1 MARAQMRRTE
11 APWRRIAAV
20 LLAIALAIGLVPGIP
35 LGASIAYAG
44 ENVDLRVVRPVEYS
58 NTFTNYMYLDGNIAF
73 CGQPEKYAPPDGIYA
88 RAPINMKAANA
99 DNAYTPEDV
108 AACLWFGF
116 DGPGFDASLWPSTW
130 FDGTPMDDDRYLVLT
145 HIVLADFFT
154 CDGLLALDDVEGGMR
169 SWALRQVLMVNNG
182 AFNPDSTQARLSA
195 RKGEVPAEFTAN
207 CFQINPGDNKQTI
220 FGYRPG
226 GWLDLSKVSANADT
240 TASNPCY
247 RLEGACY
254 GVFRDAACTDEQA
267 RMTTDA
273 AGYAKSGY
281 LPTGAWYVKEL
292 EAPEGYALDP
302 SSYRVEVRKGETA
315 RVNGEQVSDVP
326 LCSTAAI
333 VVAKLDAETGG
344 SAAQGGASLADA
356 RFTVRYYRGYYAT
369 AQAAERSGEPA
380 RTWVLR
386 TDGDG
391 RARLADECVVSGDA
405 LYRASDGS
413 AAIPLGTLLIQ
424 ETKAPAG
431 YHLSDSRVQ
440 VCQVTAAGTT
450 ETSTAYNAPSVAD
463 QVFRGDVEFVKAR
476 ESDQNRMANIPFRI
490 RNNATQESHI
500 VVTDANGQASTATLW
515 NAHTA
520 KTNAND
526 AAVGAD
532 GTIDESKLDPTAGVW
547 FGASAADDAKGALP
561 YGTYTIEELRV
572 SGNAGLALIRMPNL
586 TIDEREGHVVGLG
599 TFDNQTISECAIATY
614 AREYRSGGKSA
625 SADADTCII
634 DRVQYANLDV
644 SEGAAY
650 ELHATLVDARS
661 GAALMH
667 EDGSPVSGFAR
678 FVPTQQN
685 GYAEVSLSF
694 DSRSCAGRDVA
705 VYEELVKA
713 STGAVVAE
721 HKDAA
726 DYDQTVHINAELL
739 RTMAFD
745 PDDGDK
751 VVPTDPQARMADA
764 VRYRNLIAGEEY
776 ELRGELWLKAAA
788 GSDEAVGDAEE
799 DAGTVEGADEGV
811 VEDAGE
817 DEDAREDG
825 LAGERVPEGALSRI
839 GEAAKRFV
847 PEYADGQVELAFECD
862 TSALAGCDV
871 VVFERLYR
879 NGALLAEHADAFDA
893 DQTIQ
898 VREPAIAT
906 VASDVLDGDD
916 CVSADEGS
924 RVVDTVRYENV
935 VPGREYTLRGELMR
949 KMRAADAEATQVESL
964 LDADGEPVVSAA
976 TFTPES
982 SSGQAEVVFDF
993 DSRFGDG
1000 DDIVVYETLLRD
1012 EAVMATDCD
1021 PDNADQSFSVRAAST
1036 WTCLE
1041 DARTQTKQVT
1051 ADSEA
1056 ELSDAVGYADAV
1068 PGEDYTVYGML
1079 VDPQTG
1085 LPLLAHGDAADES
1098 ADARR
1103 AEELMRALLGAGG
1116 ATGAED
1122 LRAMH
1127 GSLDSFPRLFDLDAL
1142 QGVIARYPD
1151 IAERLVTASRSFTAE
1166 QTSGS
1171 VVLTYALDA
1180 RGLEGREATSCIAL
1194 VKDGSGEAVCGESDL
1209 GSEAQTVVFVAGSL
1223 QTTATDATDGDSV
1236 LLNSREARIAD
1247 EVRYEGLTPGKEYIV
1262 EGLLYDKA
1270 TGEPLLVA
1278 DKPVSASKYFVPA
1291 ASSGTE
1297 TVEFSFD
1304 ASGLV
1309 GRSLV
1314 VFEHL
1319 YREMEVESGR
1329 SEKSLVA
1336 LHADIT
1342 AEAQTVRIEGQR
1354 TPLAGTGY
1362 DKTGDASAPML
1373 AAAIGAG
1380 IITLAGA
1387 AYGIRQIR
1395 ARNRR
1400 AQAAVQRALRGTR

>member
-1 MARAQMRRTE
+1 MARAHMRRTE
-11 APWRRIAAV
+11 APWRRVAAA
-20 LLAIALAIGLVPGIP
+20 LLAVALVIGLVPGIP
-35 LGASIAYAG
+35 LGASVAYAS
-44 ENVDLRVVRPVEYS
+44 ESVDLRVTRPVEYS
-58 NTFTNYMYLDGNIAF
+58 NTFTNYMYIDGNIAF
-73 CGQPEKYAPPDGIYA
+73 CGQPEKYAPPDGAYA
-88 RAPINMKAANA
+88 RAPIDMKAANA
-99 DNAYTPEDV
+99 DNSYTPEDV

-116 DGPGFDASLWPSTW
+116 DGPGFDASLWPAAW
-130 FDGTPMDDDRYLVLT
+130 LDGTPMDDDRYLVLT
-145 HIVLADFFT
+145 HIVLSDFFT

-169 SWALRQVLMVNNG
+169 PWALQHVLMVNG
-182 AFNPDSTQARLSA
+182 GTFNPDSTQARLSA

-226 GWLDLSKVSANADT
+226 GWLDLSKATANSDT
-240 TASNPCY
+240 TGGNPCY
-247 RLEGACY
+247 RLEGARY
-254 GVFRDAACTDEQA
+254 GIFRDAACTDEQA
-267 RMTTDA
+267 HMITDA
-273 AGYAKSGY
+273 AGYARSEY
-281 LPTGAWYVKEL
+281 LPTGTYHVKEI
-292 EAPEGYALDP
+292 EAPEGYALDTA
-302 SSYRVEVRKGETA
+302 SYRVEVRKGKTT

-326 LCSTAAI
+326 LCSTAAV

-344 SAAQGGASLADA
+344 SVAQGGASLADA
-356 RFTVRYYRGYYAT
+356 QFTVRYYRGYYAT
-369 AQAAERSGEPA
+369 AQAAERSGAPA

-386 TDGDG
+386 TGEDG

-547 FGASAADDAKGALP
+547 FGTSAANDAKGALP

-586 TIDEREGHVVGLG
+586 TIDERDGHVVGLG
-599 TFDNQTISECAIATY
+599 TFDDQTISECSIATY

-625 SADADTCII
+625 SSDADTRII

-644 SEGAAY
+644 SEGVAY

-661 GAALMH
+661 GEVLMH

-694 DSRSCAGRDVA
+694 DSRACAGSDVA

-726 DYDQTVHINAELL
+726 DYNQTVHINAELL
-739 RTMAFD
+739 RTAAFD

-751 VVPTDPQARMADA
+751 VVPADPQARVADA
-764 VRYRNLIAGEEY
+764 VQYRNLIAGEEY
-776 ELRGELWLKAAA
+776 ELRGELWVKAAA
-788 GSDEAVGDAEE
+788 SSGDAAGGTDE
-799 DAGTVEGADEGV
+799 DAGGPADES
-811 VEDAGE
+811 
-817 DEDAREDG
+817 
-825 LAGERVPEGALSRI
+825 LPEGTLASI

-847 PEYADGQVELAFECD
+847 PEYADGKVELAFECD
-862 TSALAGCDV
+862 TSALAGCEV

-879 NGALLAEHADAFDA
+879 NGALLAEHTDAFDA
-893 DQTIQ
+893 DQTVQ

-906 VASDVLDGDD
+906 VVSDVLDGDD
-916 CVSADEGS
+916 CISADEGS

-935 VPGREYTLRGELMR
+935 VPGREYTLQGELMR
-949 KMRAADAEATQVESL
+949 KARGADAETTQVESL
-964 LDADGEPVVSAA
+964 LDADGEPVVSTT
-976 TFTPES
+976 TFTPQS
-982 SSGQAEVVFDF
+982 GDGQAEVVFSF

-1012 EAVMATDCD
+1012 ESVMATDCD

-1056 ELSDAVGYADAV
+1056 VLSDAVGYADAV
-1068 PGEDYTVYGML
+1068 PGESYTAYGML
-1079 VDPQTG
+1079 IDPQTG
-1085 LPLLAHGDAADES
+1085 LPLLAHGDAANEG
-1098 ADARR
+1098 ADMRR
-1103 AEELMRALLGAGG
+1103 AEELMRALLSAGG
-1116 ATGAED
+1116 AADAES
-1122 LRAMH
+1122 LREMH
-1127 GSLDSFPRLFDLDAL
+1127 GGLDGFPRPFDADAL
-1142 QGVIARYPD
+1142 QEVRAGYPD
-1151 IAERLVTASRSFTAE
+1151 IAKRLVTASCSFVAE

-1171 VVLTYALDA
+1171 TVLEYALDA
-1180 RGLEGREATSCIAL
+1180 RGLEGKEATSCIVV
-1194 VKDGSGEAVCGESDL
+1194 VKDGSREAVCGESDL
-1209 GSEAQTVVFVAGSL
+1209 DSEAQTVVFVAGSL

-1247 EVRYEGLTPGKEYIV
+1247 EVRYEGLTPGKEYII
-1262 EGLLYDKA
+1262 EGMLYDKT

-1297 TVEFSFD
+1297 TVEFTFD
-1304 ASGLV
+1304 ASGLA
-1309 GRSLV
+1309 GCSLV
-1314 VFEHL
+1314 AFEHL
-1319 YREMEVESGR
+1319 YREMEVEGDR

-1373 AAAIGAG
+1373 AAIIGAG
-1380 IITLAGA
+1380 IVAIAGA
-1387 AYGIRQIR
+1387 AYGIRQTR

-1400 AQAAVQRALRGTR
+1400 AQAAVQRALRNTR